1 MKGRREGIWQ
11 LERITPSDFNIF
23 VDVILNGFGSI

>member
-1 MKGRREGIWQ
+1 MEGGREGIWQ
-11 LERITPSDFNIF
+11 FEGVTPADFHIF